1 MGMKYFPLEVIDG
14 LNEKSALDNLLV
26 VFSEAVSR
34 DLNKKVEF
42 TDEFAEFTLTEN
54 FLRADYKGK
63 WEDANNYILNNRE
76 LHNLILKG
84 IKFSD
89 WHQRRTEWRDFFGEY
104 LILNRWQKSKVVYKV
119 DNDFFHEIK
128 NTGNLKL
135 SRPMFKYLPVST
147 MYFDLADVK
156 DIGDFKGAWVD
167 ISRDGDFYLFT
178 TYMVTDSTISNRQM
192 NAFFSYYCG
201 FRFVDDDEMELDLK
215 EALID
220 VTDTFHISDYRT
232 FDETTG
238 EVIRQPLDKA
248 DDHRPEIVTA
258 ILQILQFLH
267 ADIED
272 VEESPITKSTYRP
285 STVIKNKFSEVRMW
299 DVGVRYGKAIKF
311 AKQQAMK
318 VAKESSLSE
327 GVGQKVRKPVRP
339 HIRSAHWQR
348 YHVGEGR
355 KQIKVN
361 WIPPVYVCGGKE
373 IAVTIHKVGK

>member
-147 MYFDLADVK
+147 MYFDLYDVK
-156 DIGDFKGAWVD
+156 GSARSQKVSTARQLAMYLCRELTNQSFEAIQNSDIE
-167 ISRDGDFYLFT
+167 
-178 TYMVTDSTISNRQM
+178 Q
-192 NAFFSYYCG
+192 
-201 FRFVDDDEMELDLK
+201 
-215 EALID
+215 
-220 VTDTFHISDYRT
+220 
-232 FDETTG
+232 
-238 EVIRQPLDKA
+238 DKA
-248 DDHRPEIVTA
+248 
-258 ILQILQFLH
+258 LF
-267 ADIED
+267 
-272 VEESPITKSTYRP
+272 
-285 STVIKNKFSEVRMW
+285 
-299 DVGVRYGKAIKF
+299 
-311 AKQQAMK
+311 
-318 VAKESSLSE
+318 
-327 GVGQKVRKPVRP
+327 QKRE
-339 HIRSAHWQR
+339 
-348 YHVGEGR
+348 Y
-355 KQIKVN
+355 KQIFLEA
-361 WIPPVYVCGGKE
+361 VYFSLLKLHSG
-373 IAVTIHKVGK
+373 